1 METNLRLMLMIDGD
15 NAQAALLPQ
24 MIAEVSK
31 YGVMKIRR
39 VYGNW
44 ESQQLKP
51 WKELLHTYALKPE
64 QQFSY
69 TSGKNATDIALIID
83 AMDFIH
89 TAEVD
94 GICIVSSD
102 SDYTPLATRIREKG
116 LFVMGIG
123 HKQTPR
129 AFVNACDRFVYTENL
144 QLVPD
149 GDPESGSP
157 IPGNITASAAEA
169 NVEDATD
176 SMSIED
182 LFRTAYDSTA
192 QDDDGWAHLGTLG
205 SALRKL
211 DPGFDPRTYG
221 HKLLSQLVQSDPDFF
236 EIQKRE
242 NRGGNADIYVRLR
255 AH

>member
-1 METNLRLMLMIDGD
+1 METNRRIMLMIDGD

-24 MIAEVSK
+24 MLAEASK
-31 YGVMKIRR
+31 YGVMNIRR

-44 ESQQLKP
+44 ESPQLKP

-69 TSGKNATDIALIID
+69 TTGKNATDIALIID

-89 TAEVD
+89 TVEID

-123 HKQTPR
+123 KRTTPP
-129 AFVNACDRFVYTENL
+129 AFVNACDVFVYTENL
-144 QLVPD
+144 QTEEVQLTDDSGHVAETMSLIPSTHPVPSD
-149 GDPESGSP
+149 DSPLES
-157 IPGNITASAAEA
+157 
-169 NVEDATD
+169 
-176 SMSIED
+176 
-182 LFRTAYDSTA
+182 LFRTAFDSVV
-192 QDDDGWAHLGTLG
+192 QDDGWAHLGALG
-205 SALRKL
+205 SSLRKL

-221 HKLLSQLVQSDPDFF
+221 HKLLSQLVQAYPNFF
-236 EIQKRE
+236 EIQKRKSKS
-242 NRGGNADIYVRLR
+242 GNADIYLRLR
-255 AH
+255 ET